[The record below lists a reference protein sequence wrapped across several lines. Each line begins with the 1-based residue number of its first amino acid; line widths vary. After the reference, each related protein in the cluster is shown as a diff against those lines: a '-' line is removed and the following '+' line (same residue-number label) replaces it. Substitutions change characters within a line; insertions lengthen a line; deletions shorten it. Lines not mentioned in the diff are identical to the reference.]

1 MRIADDSKVEL
12 LSWMS
17 KTDDVQWKQHNE
29 GVIEYQVIVSG
40 HRKTYHRAIFSVQ
53 NAFRGMRH
61 VVLGG
66 YFQPCPDPAGG
77 GVEETKGEKD
87 SEAVERS

>member
-1 MRIADDSKVEL
+1 VKL
-12 LSWMS
+12 LSWRS
-17 KTDDVQWKQHNE
+17 KAEGVEWKQHNE
-29 GVIEYQVIVSG
+29 GVIEYHVIVSG
-40 HRKTYHRAIFSVQ
+40 DRKTYHRAIFSVQ

-87 SEAVERS
+87 SEVVERS